1 MTRRI
6 LPVKCLSKNKMNFLK
21 KLKKRYILL
30 ILIAIIAASVFA
42 FRAFRKPK
50 FTGPT
55 PDEIVKELL
64 EFDTNGDQQ
73 LSKDELSERMQ
84 SIITRGDMNQDGIL
98 NQDEL
103 RKLAVDQSNS
113 MQGAASH
120 DERDGQR
127 QERESEK

>member
-1 MTRRI
+1 
-6 LPVKCLSKNKMNFLK
+6 MNFLRK
-21 KLKKRYILL
+21 IKRRYILL

-42 FRAFRKPK
+42 FREFRRPK
-50 FTGPT
+50 FAGPT

-84 SIITRGDMNQDGIL
+84 TLITRGDTNQDGIL

-113 MQGAASH
+113 MQGAASN
-120 DERDGQR
+120 DKRDGQR
-127 QERESEK
+127 QEQESEK